1 MVGQSTSIQ
10 SFFSTRTSPTKV
22 IPPESSPVPGDGFTA
37 EELDNAL
44 LPVRQ
49 DNWTPRGVYDE
60 YEIDA
65 LMFGLNRVK
74 IVGRL
79 VNIFESSHT
88 TKLPKGLGGSVHLVI
103 KDDTGAV
110 TVSIRFVVYS
120 TTHTN
125 RSKIRLSYTLPPTEL
140 RLGRLVAVWATYVAN
155 GDRGS
160 FPCAVAPLYI
170 KIFPEKDKS
179 CRIRVL
185 EGAEFANLCRKPLNY
200 QPTLMSLKAFARGGS
215 EVIDAKI
222 LVVVKSVSARKRV
235 TKKDGTEAY
244 VTRVVLMDDTEEA
257 TLSLWDTTSTTPND
271 WQPSHTAL
279 LISSP
284 SLNVSHK
291 NWLALASDTF
301 VDADP
306 CIPEAERLRGFAG
319 RKVKREHI
327 NPTFPYEEYALW
339 SIIKPNERV
348 LYSLAD
354 VDDRA
359 RENPGEIF
367 EGYLSMMIM
376 DLNMTTLRQQNMLM
390 CNECCGI
397 PIYANAKVAK
407 CKHCESQVSLRVNPR
422 LIGKLVDESGCITS
436 GKLVLS
442 DHAWTRLLGRS
453 AQELIESSAS
463 TLKSVEHRM
472 LHIRITLRFWWSEEV
487 GKLVISEVLE

>member
-10 SFFSTRTSPTKV
+10 SFFSTRPSPTKV

-79 VNIFESSHT
+79 VNMFESSYT
-88 TKLPKGLGGSVHLVI
+88 TKLPKRLGGSVHLVV

-110 TVSIRFVVYS
+110 TTF
-120 TTHTN
+120 
-125 RSKIRLSYTLPPTEL
+125 
-140 RLGRLVAVWATYVAN
+140 
-155 GDRGS
+155 RGS

-185 EGAEFANLCRKPLNY
+185 EGAEFANLCRKPLNC
-200 QPTLMSLKAFARGGS
+200 QPTLMSLKAFAQGGS

-244 VTRVVLMDDTEEA
+244 VTRVVLMDDTDEA

-301 VDADP
+301 VDVDP

-359 RENPGEIF
+359 RKNPGETF
-367 EGYLSMMIM
+367 EGYLSMIIM

-407 CKHCESQVSLRVNPR
+407 CKHCDSQVSLRVNPR

-453 AQELIESSAS
+453 AQEMIESSAS

>member
-22 IPPESSPVPGDGFTA
+22 IPPESPPVPGDGFTA

-79 VNIFESSHT
+79 VNMFESSHT
-88 TKLPKGLGGSVHLVI
+88 TKLPKGLGGSVHLVV

-110 TVSIRFVVYS
+110 TVSIRFVVCS
-120 TTHTN
+120 TTHTK

-200 QPTLMSLKAFARGGS
+200 QPTLMSLKPFAHGGS

-222 LVVVKSVSARKRV
+222 LVVVKSVSARKRGNWGSEDQ
-235 TKKDGTEAY
+235 TGAKLIDHSN
-244 VTRVVLMDDTEEA
+244 EER
-257 TLSLWDTTSTTPND
+257 WN
-271 WQPSHTAL
+271 
-279 LISSP
+279 
-284 SLNVSHK
+284 
-291 NWLALASDTF
+291 
-301 VDADP
+301 
-306 CIPEAERLRGFAG
+306 R
-319 RKVKREHI
+319 
-327 NPTFPYEEYALW
+327 
-339 SIIKPNERV
+339 
-348 LYSLAD
+348 
-354 VDDRA
+354 
-359 RENPGEIF
+359 
-367 EGYLSMMIM
+367 
-376 DLNMTTLRQQNMLM
+376 
-390 CNECCGI
+390 
-397 PIYANAKVAK
+397 
-407 CKHCESQVSLRVNPR
+407 SLRH
-422 LIGKLVDESGCITS
+422 ESC
-436 GKLVLS
+436 L
-442 DHAWTRLLGRS
+442 DGR
-453 AQELIESSAS
+453 
-463 TLKSVEHRM
+463 HR
-472 LHIRITLRFWWSEEV
+472 
-487 GKLVISEVLE
+487 